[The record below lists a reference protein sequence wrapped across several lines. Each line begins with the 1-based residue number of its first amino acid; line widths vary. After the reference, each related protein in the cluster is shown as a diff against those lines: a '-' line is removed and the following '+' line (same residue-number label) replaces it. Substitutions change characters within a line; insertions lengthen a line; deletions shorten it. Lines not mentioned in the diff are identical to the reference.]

1 MTIQVKSNE
10 IQQDRLIKTLA
21 KPSKSKFVK
30 FFLANL
36 SKTSEASTGPNV
48 CVVTTSC
55 ALKGERLQPTN
66 SLELAPTPE

>member
-48 CVVTTSC
+48 CGHAHSKASGCSQQTH
-55 ALKGERLQPTN
+55 
-66 SLELAPTPE
+66 